1 MGASERR
8 DARTR
13 LANLREG
20 ALCHPRPIMTISGFP
35 RARRENHPAAGA
47 EAGPALLH
55 TDGMLADRATDP
67 CAREARDRMPC
78 SREGSN
84 SLLAAA
90 VAWPFMTLEAGV
102 PRCLSL
108 CCHSLALL
116 PWYEA

>member
-1 MGASERR
+1 
-8 DARTR
+8 
-13 LANLREG
+13 
-20 ALCHPRPIMTISGFP
+20 MTISGFP

-67 CAREARDRMPC
+67 CAREACDRTPC

-108 CCHSLALL
+108 CCRSLTLL